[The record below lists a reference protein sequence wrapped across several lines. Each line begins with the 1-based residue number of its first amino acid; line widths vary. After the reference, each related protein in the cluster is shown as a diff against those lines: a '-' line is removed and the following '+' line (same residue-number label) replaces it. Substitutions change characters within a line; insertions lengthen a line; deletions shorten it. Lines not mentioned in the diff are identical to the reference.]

1 MFEVVDRMARLE
13 NDVLSKGYGS
23 KIDPVAKLDS
33 KLMHDELVRVKEDIK
48 RQSTNLSSV
57 KGDLQR
63 NFQKLTMAIQQ
74 SFQNYSRN

>member
-1 MFEVVDRMARLE
+1 MARLE

-23 KIDPVAKLDS
+23 KIDPVAKWDN

-48 RQSTNLSSV
+48 RQSANLSSV

>member
-1 MFEVVDRMARLE
+1 MARLE

-23 KIDPVAKLDS
+23 KIDPVAKLDN

-48 RQSTNLSSV
+48 RQSANLSSV